1 MARELSLPRRGTTT
15 GVPEVGVR
23 AGTESPDALSL
34 EAVLR
39 EAPIGVVVLD
49 RDLRIERASRTAES
63 DGPITAADAGRHL
76 SDVWPGVPDDVIRA
90 LRRVACGRA
99 SHVEMRSESPDWRAD
114 RMVISSVTDAA
125 GTVAR
130 VVWMWT
136 DLQPAQRMNG
146 AQEPERSPP
155 PPRP

>member
-1 MARELSLPRRGTTT
+1 MARELSLLRRGTTA
-15 GVPEVGVR
+15 GVPEVATR
-23 AGTESPDALSL
+23 TATASPDALIL

-49 RDLRIERASRTAES
+49 RDLRIERSSRAAES

-114 RMVISSVTDAA
+114 RMVISSVTGDAGA
-125 GTVAR
+125 VER

-136 DLQPAQRMNG
+136 DLPPALRMGGSRNRNG
-146 AQEPERSPP
+146 HRPLPRS
-155 PPRP
+155 

>member
-1 MARELSLPRRGTTT
+1 VTLP
-15 GVPEVGVR
+15 
-23 AGTESPDALSL
+23 AGTRSPDTLIL

-76 SDVWPGVPDDVIRA
+76 SDVWPGVPDDVVRA
-90 LRRVACGRA
+90 LRRVACGRVA
-99 SHVEMRSESPDWRAD
+99 HVEMRSESPDWRAD
-114 RMVISSVTDAA
+114 RMVISSVVDEDGA
-125 GTVAR
+125 VAR

-136 DLQPAQRMNG
+136 DLPPTARTIGNG
-146 AQEPERSPP
+146 HRNGH
-155 PPRP
+155 RLGFR

>member
-1 MARELSLPRRGTTT
+1 MTAG
-15 GVPEVGVR
+15 GPEVAAR
-23 AGTESPDALSL
+23 AGAGSSDALIL
-34 EAVLR
+34 DAVLR
-39 EAPIGVVVLD
+39 EVPIGVVVLD

-63 DGPITAADAGRHL
+63 DGPITAADGGRHL

-114 RMVISSVTDAA
+114 RMVISSVTDAGGA
-125 GTVAR
+125 VER

-136 DLQPAQRMNG
+136 DLPPAQRVNG
-146 AQEPERSPP
+146 TRSRSGYHPQT
-155 PPRP
+155 RR